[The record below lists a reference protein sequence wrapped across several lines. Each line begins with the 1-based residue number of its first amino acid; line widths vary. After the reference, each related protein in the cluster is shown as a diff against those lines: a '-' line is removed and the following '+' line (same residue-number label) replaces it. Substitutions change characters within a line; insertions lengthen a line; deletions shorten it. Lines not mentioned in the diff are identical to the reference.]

1 MEIDTSG
8 TDWFFKISYFRIR
21 PPEQRSPCH
30 EGSRHKGFESGI
42 KFSYVYSEKSIKS
55 NLTCPYRKRK
65 IRKAEEG
72 GGGNIEKKW
81 LAPLRWVNDL
91 HSKISFRLLSW
102 RIKPFSLSLFTI
114 TKHWGKSIGCLE
126 LTEALLSKFYVHLFW
141 LK

>member
-30 EGSRHKGFESGI
+30 EGSRHKGYRKTFESGI
-42 KFSYVYSEKSIKS
+42 KFLYVYSEESIKS
-55 NLTCPYRKRK
+55 NLTCPYRKKK

-72 GGGNIEKKW
+72 GGG
-81 LAPLRWVNDL
+81 WVNDL

-114 TKHWGKSIGCLE
+114 TKH
-126 LTEALLSKFYVHLFW
+126 
-141 LK
+141 

>member
-30 EGSRHKGFESGI
+30 EGSRHKGYRKTFESGI

-72 GGGNIEKKW
+72 GGNLEKKL
-81 LAPLRWVNDL
+81 LAPLGWVNDL

-114 TKHWGKSIGCLE
+114 TKH
-126 LTEALLSKFYVHLFW
+126 
-141 LK
+141 